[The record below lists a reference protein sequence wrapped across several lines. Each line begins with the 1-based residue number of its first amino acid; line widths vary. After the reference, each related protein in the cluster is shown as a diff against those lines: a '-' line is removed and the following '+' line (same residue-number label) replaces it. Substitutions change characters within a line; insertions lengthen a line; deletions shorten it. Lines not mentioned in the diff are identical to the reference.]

1 MATGN
6 NNLLFYA
13 LALVTG
19 ALIPLQAATN
29 TVFSKAIGNT
39 FVTGLVVFAMGLL
52 SMAIVMLV
60 TRTPFPS
67 VSKLSDAP
75 VYSYLG
81 GLIIAIYV
89 VVITIVTPKIGVGSA
104 IGLIVTGQI
113 IAAVTI
119 DHFGL
124 FHVFVRHVDIKR
136 IAGVLM
142 MIGGIYLVMSTK
154 TK

>member
-1 MATGN
+1 MASSGN
-6 NNLLFYA
+6 NFIFYV
-13 LALVTG
+13 LALLTG
-19 ALIPLQAATN
+19 ALIPIQAATN

-39 FVTGLVVFAMGLL
+39 FVTGLTVFAMGLL

-60 TRTPFPS
+60 TKTPLPT
-67 VSKLSDAP
+67 VNKLSAAP

-81 GLIIAIYV
+81 GLIIAVYV
-89 VVITIVTPKIGVGSA
+89 VVITIITPKIGVGSA

-113 IAAVTI
+113 LCAVLI

-124 FHVFVRHVDIKR
+124 FHVAVRPADIKR

-142 MIGGIYLVMSTK
+142 MIGGIYLVMSK
-154 TK
+154 SK

>member
-1 MATGN
+1 MASGN
-6 NNLLFYA
+6 NNFIFYL
-13 LALVTG
+13 LALLTG
-19 ALIPLQAATN
+19 ALIPIQAATN

-39 FVTGLVVFAMGLL
+39 LVTGLVVFAMGLL
-52 SMAIVMLV
+52 SMIVVMLV
-60 TRTPFPS
+60 TRTPLPTTAR
-67 VSKLSDAP
+67 LSAAP

-81 GLIIAIYV
+81 GLVIAVYV
-89 VVITIVTPKIGVGSA
+89 VVITIITPRIGVGSA

-113 IAAVTI
+113 LCAVLI

-124 FHVFVRHVDIKR
+124 LHVATRPADIKR

-142 MIGGIYLVMSTK
+142 MIGGIYLVMSK